1 MKEFSAFSDK
11 FRRVTSRILSIPNLA
26 TEKFE
31 KVLGSTFTAFKNF
44 DLLWREFEKNGFTED
59 FWVLSTSTQI
69 NKMAIHQVGA
79 QFAPQIKPVV
89 PIPVENITPIIPA
102 NRTAKLMLVMKK
114 NTKLLSIQ
122 HRFTTLK
129 QQEFDTKLELELATI
144 PTGESPLLIQEFK
157 TYFSNT
163 QKSWTQFLEYQ
174 EQKQLEETQQ
184 RKLEQHRIQLQGK
197 QAKQQMK
204 HQLREF
210 EETGGYEAI
219 QDDEIERVRKKALP
233 VKKTVKKASLSPEIA
248 DKIQQ
253 RKLKNQIQA
262 DSEDRAQKF
271 FKEKQKLQQD
281 YLEKLKK
288 MQNKRKQ

>member
-1 MKEFSAFSDK
+1 
-11 FRRVTSRILSIPNLA
+11 
-26 TEKFE
+26 
-31 KVLGSTFTAFKNF
+31 
-44 DLLWREFEKNGFTED
+44 
-59 FWVLSTSTQI
+59 
-69 NKMAIHQVGA
+69 
-79 QFAPQIKPVV
+79 
-89 PIPVENITPIIPA
+89 
-102 NRTAKLMLVMKK
+102 
-114 NTKLLSIQ
+114 
-122 HRFTTLK
+122 
-129 QQEFDTKLELELATI
+129 
-144 PTGESPLLIQEFK
+144 
-157 TYFSNT
+157 
-163 QKSWTQFLEYQ
+163 
-174 EQKQLEETQQ
+174 
-184 RKLEQHRIQLQGK
+184 
-197 QAKQQMK
+197 MK